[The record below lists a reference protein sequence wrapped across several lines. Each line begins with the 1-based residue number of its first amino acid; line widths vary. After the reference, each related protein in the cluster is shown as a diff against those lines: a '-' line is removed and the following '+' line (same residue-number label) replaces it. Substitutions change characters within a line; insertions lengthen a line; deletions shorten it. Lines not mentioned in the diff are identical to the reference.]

1 MRGANPKM
9 IQHRQVGETLH
20 LGLFG
25 PLHRSSDETVFKI
38 SRATTVI
45 VHADSTGGDAQL
57 ADDVS
62 TALLEHPS
70 TIAFVRNAQS
80 AAAIIS
86 RSCQRVVIDPA
97 GKMMVHGASTT
108 VHGDE
113 FDLVAGAHKL
123 RLINRRL
130 GEILTFR
137 LVQPDVIDQ
146 MADGADHYFDA
157 EEALAAGLVDEISAD
172 HPEWPTPP
180 WCAELEPQ
188 PASPDEK
195 ILLEILHALG
205 PVTVSDI
212 DDFNRRLGLWFHR
225 CVQSK

>member
-1 MRGANPKM
+1 M
-9 IQHRQVGETLH
+9 IQFRITDDGTLH
-20 LGLFG
+20 LGIFG
-25 PLHRSSDETVFKI
+25 LLTGSGAEAAHRIAKARRVVCHVDSLGGSAYLSSEI
-38 SRATTVI
+38 MGALVI
-45 VHADSTGGDAQL
+45 HPNTEAFITGHAA
-57 ADDVS
+57 
-62 TALLEHPS
+62 
-70 TIAFVRNAQS
+70 S
-80 AAAIIS
+80 AAFNIA
-86 RSCQRVVIDPA
+86 RACQRVSVVPDGVIMIHRSLHSITGNRNHLLAAVDELERIDHASELVLALRRVPA
-97 GKMMVHGASTT
+97 
-108 VHGDE
+108 
-113 FDLVAGAHKL
+113 L
-123 RLINRRL
+123 
-130 GEILTFR
+130 
-137 LVQPDVIDQ
+137 VIDQ

-188 PASPDEK
+188 PASPDER